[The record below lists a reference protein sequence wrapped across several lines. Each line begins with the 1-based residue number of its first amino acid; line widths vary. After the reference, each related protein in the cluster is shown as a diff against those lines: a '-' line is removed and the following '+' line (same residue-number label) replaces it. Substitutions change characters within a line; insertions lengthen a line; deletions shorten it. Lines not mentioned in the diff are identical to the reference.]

1 MGLTAFEFNWS
12 KNASLWQGH
21 SLKWSYTTLHYSSDF
36 FLSKLTMIYKIID
49 KENTFA
55 IKY

>member
-1 MGLTAFEFNWS
+1 MGLTNFEFNWS

-21 SLKWSYTTLHYSSDF
+21 FLKWSCTTLHYSSDF

-49 KENTFA
+49 KE
-55 IKY
+55 